1 MKGNEKIIAAL
12 NERLAEELGATVQY
26 MLHAE
31 MCADWGYG
39 KLHEV
44 LEKRGITEMRH
55 WEKLVERILFLE
67 GKPVVTKL
75 GPVKIGEDIVKIHR
89 SDLQAE
95 HDAVKAYN
103 ETIQLA
109 AKLGDNATKVLLE
122 GILKDEEDHVDWIE
136 TQLGLIEQL
145 GLENYLTEQA
155 G

>member
-1 MKGNEKIIAAL
+1 MKGNAKIIAAL
-12 NERLAEELGATVQY
+12 NARLAEELGATVQY

-44 LEKRGITEMRH
+44 LEKRGITEMQH
-55 WEKLVERILFLE
+55 WEELVERILFLE
-67 GKPVVTKL
+67 GRPIVTKL
-75 GPVKIGEDIVKIHR
+75 GPVQIGEDVPKIHR
-89 SDLQAE
+89 HDLQAE

-136 TQLGLIEQL
+136 TQQGLIEQM
-145 GLENYLTEQA
+145 GLENYLSEQA

>member
-1 MKGNEKIIAAL
+1 MKGDPKIIAAL
-12 NERLAEELGATVQY
+12 NDRLAEELGATVQY

-31 MCADWGYG
+31 LCANWGYG

-67 GKPVVTKL
+67 GKPIVAKL
-75 GPVKIGEDIVKIHR
+75 GPVQIGADVPKIHG

-95 HDAVKAYN
+95 HGAVKAYN
-103 ETIQLA
+103 ETIELA
-109 AKLGDNATKVLLE
+109 AGLGDHATKVLLE
-122 GILKDEEDHVDWIE
+122 KILADEEEHVDWIE
-136 TQLGLIEQL
+136 TQVGLIEQI
-145 GLENYLTEQA
+145 GLENYLTEQT

>member
-1 MKGNEKIIAAL
+1 MKGDAKIIAAL
-12 NERLAEELGATVQY
+12 NARLAEELGATVQY

-31 MCADWGYG
+31 MFANWGYG

-67 GKPVVTKL
+67 GKPIATKL
-75 GPVKIGEDIVKIHR
+75 GPVQIGDDVPQIHR
-89 SDLQAE
+89 HDLQAE
-95 HDAVKAYN
+95 HDAVKLYN

-109 AKLGDNATKVLLE
+109 ASLGDHATKVLLE

-136 TQLGLIEQL
+136 TQLELIEQI
-145 GLENYLTEQA
+145 GLENYLSEQM

>member
-1 MKGNEKIIAAL
+1 MKGDAKIIAAL
-12 NERLAEELGATVQY
+12 NARLAEELGATVQY

-55 WEKLVERILFLE
+55 WEKLVQRILFLE
-67 GKPVVTKL
+67 GKPIVAKL
-75 GPVKIGEDIVKIHR
+75 SPVQIGADVPKIHHH
-89 SDLQAE
+89 DLQAE

-109 AKLGDNATKVLLE
+109 ATVGDNATKVLLE
-122 GILKDEEDHVDWIE
+122 AILKDEEDHVDWIE
-136 TQLGLIEQL
+136 TQVGLIEQL
-145 GLENYLTEQA
+145 GLENYLTEQT

>member
-1 MKGNEKIIAAL
+1 MKGNAKIIAAL
-12 NERLAEELGATVQY
+12 NARLAEELGATVQY

-39 KLHEV
+39 KLHEI

-67 GKPVVTKL
+67 GTPIVTKL
-75 GPVKIGEDIVKIHR
+75 GPVQIGADVSGIHR

-95 HDAVKAYN
+95 HGAVKAYN

-109 AKLGDNATKVLLE
+109 AELGDHATKGLLE

-136 TQLGLIEQL
+136 TQLSLIEQL
-145 GLENYLTEQA
+145 SLENYLIEQTE
-155 G
+155 

>member
-12 NERLAEELGATVQY
+12 NERLSEELGATLQY

-44 LEKRGITEMRH
+44 LEKRGITEMGH

-67 GKPVVTKL
+67 GKPIVTKL

-95 HDAVKAYN
+95 YDAVKAYN

-136 TQLGLIEQL
+136 TQLGLIDQL
-145 GLENYLTEQA
+145 GLENYLSEQA

>member
-1 MKGNEKIIAAL
+1 MKGNAKIIAAL

-31 MCADWGYG
+31 LCADWGYG

-44 LEKRGITEMRH
+44 LEKRGITEMKH
-55 WEKLVERILFLE
+55 WEALVERILFLE
-67 GKPVVTKL
+67 GKPIVTKL
-75 GPVKIGEDIVKIHR
+75 GPVHIGEDVLKIHR
-89 SDLQAE
+89 SDLKSE

-122 GILKDEEDHVDWIE
+122 GILKDEESHVDWIE
-136 TQLGLIEQL
+136 TQLGLMEQM
-145 GLENYLTEQA
+145 GLENYLTEQT